1 MYIYIYSL
9 YIRIL
14 FYYKNKIRK
23 IYKVYLDQEDSLTAY
38 ESTNITIII
47 LITNKIKESIK
58 KILLF
63 IHYLLP
69 DII

>member
-14 FYYKNKIRK
+14 YYYKNKIRK